1 MFKSPYSTTIGK
13 SYNLQMILGGLRSAE
28 IDDALT
34 TVDGISLVMP
44 SEKTLSPFKQPILQV
59 DAPHLNSKAILDAR
73 AYMKVNTPVPLKED
87 VYRFNLMYAK
97 LSYIW
102 SLGSNAHVRASLM
115 SHNLHV
121 RIFGQWLAGELSR
134 RLNLDPAQYA
144 KLRLMFTIHY
154 IQMADDRL
162 MKDSGK
168 DAQITIVSKASR
180 SIPGSSPILAYQS
193 LGEDVPYLSNLEDTV
208 VWIKKVIDSPSISQL
223 NSGLVY
229 TVINTSTFASLTET
243 LAISVEYPPAFMV
256 LVYAALT
263 ERGVNKTQLG
273 RMVAQ
278 LRDRQTEQQF
288 IRIIQ
293 QVIEEE
299 S

>member
-34 TVDGISLVMP
+34 LVDGVALVMP
-44 SEKTLSPFKQPILQV
+44 SEKSLSPFKQPILQV
-59 DAPHLNSKAILDAR
+59 DAPQLNSKAVLDAR

-87 VYRFNLMYAK
+87 VYRFNMMYAK

-102 SLGSNAHVRASLM
+102 SLGSKAHARTSLM

-121 RIFGQWLAGELSR
+121 RIFGQWLAGEISR
-134 RLNLDPAQYA
+134 RLNLDPVQYA
-144 KLRLMFTIHY
+144 KIRLMFTIHY
-154 IQMADDRL
+154 IQMSDDRL
-162 MKDSGK
+162 MKESGK

-193 LGEDVPYLSNLEDTV
+193 LGEHVPYLSNLSDTV
-208 VWIKKVIDSPSISQL
+208 EWIKEVIDTPSISQL
-223 NSGLVY
+223 NTGLIY
-229 TVINTSTFASLTET
+229 TAINTSTFASLTET
-243 LAISVEYPPAFMV
+243 LAIAVEYPPAFMV
-256 LVYAALT
+256 LVYSALT
-263 ERGVNKTQLG
+263 ERGANKTQLG

-278 LRDRQTEQQF
+278 MRDRQTEQQF
-288 IRIIQ
+288 IRVVN